1 MPIYTVKLRVN
12 VPSLGE
18 RNVDQT
24 NIMAT
29 DIADAIKQAVAAVI
43 VEPIQVVKIG

>member
-1 MPIYTVKLRVN
+1 MPIYNVRLRVN

-24 NIMAT
+24 NIMAV
-29 DIADAIKQAVAAVI
+29 DIVDAIKQAKDAVI
-43 VEPIQVVKIG
+43 VEPIQVQKIG